1 LALSIRPSRCLAA
14 SLVTLG
20 LFVAGCGSD
29 SSKKTTASTTTAPAT
44 PAAASTTPKSIA
56 GKYTA
61 QLTSDGLKAVGVDYV
76 NVGGGGLWHLTVTK
90 DKLSMTPPPP
100 AHDPTKYAIVSAKA
114 GRLTLAPNKDC
125 STTEGKTQKSTFTFS
140 ESSAGLKF
148 TAVKVACKEDGGSLA
163 VAPWHKQ

>member
-1 LALSIRPSRCLAA
+1 M
-14 SLVTLG
+14 
-20 LFVAGCGSD
+20 
-29 SSKKTTASTTTAPAT
+29 
-44 PAAASTTPKSIA
+44 TTPKSIT

-61 QLTSDGLKAVGVDYV
+61 QLTSDGLRAAGVDYV

-90 DKLSMTPPPP
+90 NKLSLAPPPP
-100 AHDPTKYAIVSAKA
+100 ADDSTDYAIASVKA
-114 GRLTLAPNKDC
+114 GQLTLGPEKAC

-148 TAVKVACKEDGGSLA
+148 NAVKVACKEDGGSLA

>member
-1 LALSIRPSRCLAA
+1 MALSTRPLACLATLLLALA
-14 SLVTLG
+14 VYT
-20 LFVAGCGSD
+20 AGCGSD

-44 PAAASTTPKSIA
+44 PAVASTTPKTIT

-61 QLTSDGLKAVGVDYV
+61 QLTSDGLKAAGVDYV

-140 ESSAGLKF
+140 ESSAGLQFK
-148 TAVKVACKEDGGSLA
+148 AVKVACKEDGGSLA